1 VKNRREKVERWFQE
15 KNDDVWDHGRKSI
28 DVRGRDLGMEG
39 TREGK
44 FSARE
49 IFEIGARSGQR
60 NTRLHSEEIV

>member
-1 VKNRREKVERWFQE
+1 V
-15 KNDDVWDHGRKSI
+15 
-28 DVRGRDLGMEG
+28 EG

-60 NTRLHSEEIV
+60 NARLHREEIV